1 MEKNENVTL
10 ENHKKEK
17 ELGMGWHDFM
27 VFCRGFTGVTGIIGG
42 IAIAILSFF
51 AFEPFGFIA
60 SVACMA
66 MAAYSLE
73 VKDSLRDFEED
84 APKKLIRYHVFSMI
98 MGIVDA
104 FADFFIGP
112 LESYDK
118 VDTRSL
124 MSAIIHGIIM
134 ITINSIYYE
143 KRRHMF
149 EDDEEE

>member
-1 MEKNENVTL
+1 MKKNENVTL

-27 VFCRGFTGVTGIIGG
+27 VFCRGFTGVTGIIAG
-42 IAIAILSFF
+42 IALAVLSFF
-51 AFEPFGFIA
+51 AFEPFGYITSIA
-60 SVACMA
+60 CIALA
-66 MAAYSLE
+66 IYSFE
-73 VKDSLRDFEED
+73 VRDSLKNFEEG
-84 APKKLIRYHVFSMI
+84 APKKLIRYHVISMI

-104 FADFFIGP
+104 FCEFFMGP
-112 LESYDK
+112 LTSYDK

-124 MSAIIHGIIM
+124 MKAIIHGIIM

-149 EDDEEE
+149 EDGEEE

>member
-27 VFCRGFTGVTGIIGG
+27 VFCRGFTGVVGIIEG
-42 IAIAILSFF
+42 IAVAILSFF

-98 MGIVDA
+98 MGIADA
-104 FADFFIGP
+104 FSEFFIGP

-118 VDTRSL
+118 VDTGSL
-124 MSAIIHGIIM
+124 VRTIIHAVIM
-134 ITINSIYYE
+134 IAINSTYYA

-149 EDDEEE
+149 EDGEEE